1 MAELTPAEYKEKK
14 QKQEQEAYTLLD
26 EQTQKIMVNERLFAH
41 FLDLLAAHCATSVSN
56 TLLVQA
62 QFSNASPE
70 LTAVATISEWQNR
83 NISVKKD
90 ENGYYPRGIYQFVND
105 GYYTADNGDLCMK
118 FKVAKGY
125 DASQTNSPDYA
136 RQIMKAVRPIK
147 VFINTSDIE
156 ATRNIALCNS
166 SKIKCLVWSPE
177 KLIDKAEDI
186 SEETGVRYIPETKTV
201 IIRNLTRENWF
212 ARVSYEIAMGL
223 FHQREGSEFRRD
235 KHTFECGI
243 IAYLLCRNAGIDVSN
258 FTFDLSNVTKAYPDN
273 VQFRV
278 MLNDCLEI
286 SHDMAYRLNN
296 KLADHNKKSKNQP
309 ACI

>member
-70 LTAVATISEWQNR
+70 LTAVTTISEWQNR
-83 NISVKKD
+83 NIYVKTD

-136 RQIMKAVRPIK
+136 RQIMKSVRPIK

-156 ATRNIALCNS
+156 AARNIALCNS
-166 SKIKCLVWSPE
+166 SKIKCIVWSPE
-177 KLIDKAEDI
+177 KLINDAENI
-186 SEETGVRYIPETKTV
+186 SEDVGVRYVPETKTV
-201 IIRNLTRENWF
+201 IIRKLSREDWF
-212 ARVSYEIAMGL
+212 SRVSYEIAMGL
-223 FHQREGSEFRRD
+223 FHQREGSEFKREN
-235 KHTFECGI
+235 HTFECGVI
-243 IAYLLCRNAGIDVSN
+243 SYLLCRNAGVDVSK
-258 FTFDLSNVTKAYPDN
+258 FRFDLSGLSDKYPDCI
-273 VQFRV
+273 QFRV
-278 MLNDCLEI
+278 MLNNCLEI
-286 SHDMAYRLNN
+286 SHDMAFRLNN
-296 KLADHNKKSKNQP
+296 KLSEQNRKSQNP
-309 ACI
+309 PVCT